1 MLKNAFGKGVN
12 LKGERQLIKEKG
24 KFTTF
29 VKGKRLHIK
38 GLYESENDRRGDS
51 EKGGEWLNVGGKLKS
66 RKKGEG
72 K

>member
-1 MLKNAFGKGVN
+1 MPKNAFGKGVN

-29 VKGKRLHIK
+29 AEGKKLQIK

-51 EKGGEWLNVGGKLKS
+51 EKGGEWLNVGGKLK
-66 RKKGEG
+66 RGE